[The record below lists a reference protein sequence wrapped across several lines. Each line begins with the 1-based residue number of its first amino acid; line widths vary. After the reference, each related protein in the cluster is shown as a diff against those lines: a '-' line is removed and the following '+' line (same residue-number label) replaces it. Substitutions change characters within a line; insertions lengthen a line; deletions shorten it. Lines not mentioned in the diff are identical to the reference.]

1 MSTTAGFRSAGAFR
15 YAGHQIDDTG
25 TLECRYELDHRSFV
39 ELVELGPGEWSTPSA
54 LEAARLVYLLAGV
67 SYYKTAAPPTIEIDV
82 TLRPGELD
90 LVRDF
95 YRQGLAEFAYRNAI
109 DLSALEVRA
118 ALRDAPPAGY
128 RGGGNRPLIPFGG
141 GIDSIV
147 TVEAIK
153 HDHPNASL
161 FVVSPPTG
169 PFDAIERVVPVTGL
183 PVVRAVRH
191 LDPQLLEP
199 PAQTGFLQ
207 GHVPVSGIICALAVL
222 AATGLGY
229 DDVVMSNEWSASSG
243 NLVFGDLVVNHQY
256 SKGREFEAAFAGV
269 VEGALGSRP
278 RVFSL
283 LRPHTE
289 VWVAERFARL
299 TEYHPSFHSCNRA
312 FTIEVARRLDRWCGE
327 CDKCC
332 FIDLVLAP
340 FLSRVELEAI
350 FDGREP
356 LSRPELFDRFA
367 VLVGLSPDPK
377 PFECVGEVGECR
389 AAAVLAADRGDR
401 RDDELLQR
409 LAAPLPK
416 VTPGEMTALLA
427 PHDPHDIPDDFATED
442 LLV

>member
-1 MSTTAGFRSAGAFR
+1 
-15 YAGHQIDDTG
+15 
-25 TLECRYELDHRSFV
+25 LCRYELDHRSFV
-39 ELVELGPGEWSTPSA
+39 EHIELGPGEWSAPWA

-67 SYYKTAAPPTIEIDV
+67 SYYKTAAPAVIEIDV
-82 TLRPGELD
+82 PLRPGELD

-95 YRQGLAEFAYRNAI
+95 YRQGLGEFAYRNGI

-118 ALRDAPPAGY
+118 ALGDTPPAGY
-128 RGGGNRPLIPFGG
+128 RVGGDRPLIPFGG

-153 HDHPNASL
+153 REHPNASL

-169 PFDAIERVVPVTGL
+169 TFDVIERVVPVTGL
-183 PVVRAVRH
+183 PVARAIRH

-222 AATGLGY
+222 VATGRGY
-229 DDVVMSNEWSASSG
+229 DAVVMSNEWSASSG
-243 NLVFGDLVVNHQY
+243 NLVLGNLVVNHQY
-256 SKGREFEAAFAGV
+256 SKSREFEAAFADV
-269 VEGALGSRP
+269 VKGALGNRP

-299 TEYHPSFHSCNRA
+299 TEYHRSFHSCNRA

-367 VLVGLSPDPK
+367 ILVGLSPDPK

-389 AAAVLAADRGDR
+389 AAAVLAAERGDR
-401 RDDELLQR
+401 QNDELLQR
-409 LAAPLPK
+409 LASQLPE
-416 VTPGEMTALLA
+416 VTPGDIAALLA
-427 PHDPHDIPDDFATED
+427 PHDPHDIPDDFATAD

>member
-1 MSTTAGFRSAGAFR
+1 
-15 YAGHQIDDTG
+15 
-25 TLECRYELDHRSFV
+25 
-39 ELVELGPGEWSTPSA
+39 
-54 LEAARLVYLLAGV
+54 LL
-67 SYYKTAAPPTIEIDV
+67 
-82 TLRPGELD
+82 
-90 LVRDF
+90 
-95 YRQGLAEFAYRNAI
+95 
-109 DLSALEVRA
+109 
-118 ALRDAPPAGY
+118 
-128 RGGGNRPLIPFGG
+128 PFGG

>member
-1 MSTTAGFRSAGAFR
+1 MSATARSDSAFR

-25 TLECRYELDHRSFV
+25 TLVCRYELDHRSFV
-39 ELVELGPGEWSTPSA
+39 ERVELGPGEWSTPWA
-54 LEAARLVYLLAGV
+54 LEAARIVYLLAGV
-67 SYYKTAAPPTIEIDV
+67 SYYKTAAPAAIEIDL

-95 YRQGLAEFAYRNAI
+95 YRRGLAEFAYRNGI

-118 ALRDAPPAGY
+118 TLRDVPPAGY
-128 RGGGNRPLIPFGG
+128 RGGGDRPLIPFGG

-147 TVEAIK
+147 SVEAIK

-183 PVVRAVRH
+183 PVVRAVRQ

-243 NLVFGDLVVNHQY
+243 NLVVGDLVVNHQY
-256 SKGREFEAAFAGV
+256 SKSWEFEAAFAGV
-269 VEGALGSRP
+269 VEGAFGGP

-289 VWVAERFARL
+289 IWVAERFARL
-299 TEYHPSFHSCNRA
+299 TGYHPSFHSCNRA

-340 FLSRVELEAI
+340 FLSRVELETI

-389 AAAVLAADRGDR
+389 AAAVLAAERGDR

-416 VTPGEMTALLA
+416 LTPADMTALLA